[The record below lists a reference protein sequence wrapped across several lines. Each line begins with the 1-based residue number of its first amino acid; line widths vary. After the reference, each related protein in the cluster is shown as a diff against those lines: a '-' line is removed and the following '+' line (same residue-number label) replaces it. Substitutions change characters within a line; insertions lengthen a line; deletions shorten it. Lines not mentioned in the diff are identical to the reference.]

1 MFHDKTLLILG
12 ASGQDGHLIRTLLTK
27 SQLISVSCKV
37 LEDFGNSNEKRIRV
51 RNYSLQEIKDIMEQY
66 QPNYILNFAG
76 LTSVAE
82 CERDPLKSFEL
93 NYQLV
98 TRIVEAIKYVD
109 LPRYIYMQCSSSEI
123 FGEGVT
129 NCNENRDLNPLT
141 IYGKHKA
148 QALVFLRNE
157 ITGNLL
163 NLVLFNHE
171 SEYRAETF
179 VTKKIINGV
188 IDFNDT
194 GRKIKIGNVNSARD
208 WSYAPDFIKGML
220 NLLKSNKTG
229 DYVFGSGKSYT
240 VKEFALLVMNFAKVQ
255 VSFSEL
261 FELDDNFVRKIE
273 TPPLVADSGK
283 YLSEFGNLNSFSFEK
298 MVETLYLNSYLKRR
312 KTDLIF

>member
-1 MFHDKTLLILG
+1 M
-12 ASGQDGHLIRTLLTK
+12 
-27 SQLISVSCKV
+27 
-37 LEDFGNSNEKRIRV
+37 
-51 RNYSLQEIKDIMEQY
+51 
-66 QPNYILNFAG
+66 
-76 LTSVAE
+76 
-82 CERDPLKSFEL
+82 
-93 NYQLV
+93 
-98 TRIVEAIKYVD
+98 
-109 LPRYIYMQCSSSEI
+109 
-123 FGEGVT
+123 
-129 NCNENRDLNPLT
+129 
-141 IYGKHKA
+141 
-148 QALVFLRNE
+148 
-157 ITGNLL
+157 
-163 NLVLFNHE
+163 
-171 SEYRAETF
+171 
-179 VTKKIINGV
+179 TKKIINGV